1 LSEED
6 AVTERTQVLGNV
18 FVGVLL
24 GGALGYLCL
33 TEDGRRLLARAEPWL
48 DDVMDQMRRLQT
60 AAVKARNAVDEG
72 RQSVDVVMRLAGYG
86 QKPSDVLQ

>member
-1 LSEED
+1 
-6 AVTERTQVLGNV
+6 VTQRTQVFGNV

-48 DDVMDQMRRLQT
+48 DDVMDQMRRLQM

-72 RQSVDVVMRLAGYG
+72 RQSIDVVMRLAGYG
-86 QKPSDVLQ
+86 QSSDVLH

>member
-1 LSEED
+1 M
-6 AVTERTQVLGNV
+6 TERTQVLGNV